1 MLLGIIRQCLKR
13 KKQIADIR
21 TDDITV
27 EIDISK
33 EYHRVP
39 WKRLIVNKVL
49 MNNNPIINIVHM
61 ENWMNVMECLKD
73 FLIIEEIVMAT
84 ISKIITTNIDLLMTD
99 TVAEMMQGLT
109 HIVGQNLL
117 LQMIFRHTMKTII
130 EWNQDIIISH
140 ILKYIYPVMNI
151 RLIYHVIITVC
162 LCNTV
167 NSQMILL
174 K

>member
-13 KKQIADIR
+13 KKQIAEIR

-73 FLIIEEIVMAT
+73 FLTIEEIVMAT

-99 TVAEMMQGLT
+99 TVTEMMQGLT
-109 HIVGQNLL
+109 HIVG
-117 LQMIFRHTMKTII
+117 
-130 EWNQDIIISH
+130 
-140 ILKYIYPVMNI
+140 
-151 RLIYHVIITVC
+151 
-162 LCNTV
+162 
-167 NSQMILL
+167 
-174 K
+174 

>member
-1 MLLGIIRQCLKR
+1 LRVRVIVFNTTFNNSSVIS
-13 KKQIADIR
+13 KQIAEIR

-39 WKRLIVNKVL
+39 WKWLIVNKVL

-84 ISKIITTNIDLLMTD
+84 ISKIITKSIAINNDIDL
-99 TVAEMMQGLT
+99 
-109 HIVGQNLL
+109 
-117 LQMIFRHTMKTII
+117 
-130 EWNQDIIISH
+130 
-140 ILKYIYPVMNI
+140 P
-151 RLIYHVIITVC
+151 C
-162 LCNTV
+162 
-167 NSQMILL
+167 
-174 K
+174 